1 MSDTRETLVNL
12 AENAMRTRGYGGFSY
27 ADIARDAGIRKASIH
42 HHFPTKADLGLAVL
56 DRYADQVSR
65 QLDAIDQQSRLGG
78 QALLGAIEMYR
89 AATGSGQALCLCT
102 ALAGDSEL
110 VCDDMREMLARANSM
125 VAQWIEQT
133 LLKGRRD
140 MSIAVSGDPAVEA
153 VAILAQLQGAQ
164 LLARAA
170 GDMDQF
176 DHAVST
182 IAARVSRR

>member
-1 MSDTRETLVNL
+1 MSETRETLVDL

-56 DRYADQVSR
+56 DRYADRVSR
-65 QLDAIDQQSRLGG
+65 RLASIQQQSRLGG
-78 QALLGAIEMYR
+78 QALAALIDFYR
-89 AATGSGQALCLCT
+89 EAAQSGRSMCLCA

-110 VCDDMREMLARANSM
+110 VCEEVRDMLARANAM
-125 VAQWIEQT
+125 VAQWIEQI

-164 LLARAA
+164 LLARAGGNIA
-170 GDMDQF
+170 LF
-176 DHAVST
+176 DSAVST
-182 IAARVSRR
+182 LTARVARH